1 RWWGHT
7 NLGSFL
13 APSFVCPPLG
23 LCGSIGSMNEHGFH
37 CGWTAIPLSW
47 QKLST
52 IHMKEVQLTKEE
64 AAALKAVLKSLA
76 MQRREGKWDV
86 GVAEG
91 IGIFLSNVRVSDE
104 EKAALLSVCEKVDL
118 KGIQEI

>member
-1 RWWGHT
+1 
-7 NLGSFL
+7 
-13 APSFVCPPLG
+13 
-23 LCGSIGSMNEHGFH
+23 
-37 CGWTAIPLSW
+37 
-47 QKLST
+47 
-52 IHMKEVQLTKEE
+52 MKEVQLTKKE

-91 IGIFLSNVRVSDE
+91 IGIFLSNVSLTDE
-104 EKAALLSVCEKVDL
+104 EKTELFSVCEKIDL

>member
-1 RWWGHT
+1 
-7 NLGSFL
+7 
-13 APSFVCPPLG
+13 
-23 LCGSIGSMNEHGFH
+23 
-37 CGWTAIPLSW
+37 
-47 QKLST
+47 
-52 IHMKEVQLTKEE
+52 MKEVQLTKEE